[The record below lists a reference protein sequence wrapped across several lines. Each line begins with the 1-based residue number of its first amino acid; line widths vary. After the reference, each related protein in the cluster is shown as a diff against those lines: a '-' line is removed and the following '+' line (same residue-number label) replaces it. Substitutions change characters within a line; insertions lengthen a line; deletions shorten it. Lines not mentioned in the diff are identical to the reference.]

1 MLKKVIPVIY
11 WPTKIV
17 FIDDDYP
24 SSKLISRLFRS
35 NATVIFSNPNEGIKF
50 INENTTR
57 VSDEEEHAY
66 DLEESAEKNQFFA
79 IKSLYKKIYKPIRFD
94 EISTL
99 VIDYD
104 MPQCDGLSAIE
115 KIVNSGIKK
124 ILLTGVADE
133 AVAVE
138 AFNQGKIN
146 RYVKK
151 LEENADLKLREHV
164 AALQMDYFIEKAN
177 KITER
182 NPILRST
189 LENSFVIDVFSK
201 LVKEKNVIEFYLID
215 EFGSFLMVDIKGD
228 LFAFI
233 LHSTE
238 VLEGVEQLIAGM
250 DGIKK
255 SDIAKLQ
262 NRQKLVPYRALEAIE
277 SKKSNVN
284 EYLLDC
290 QQIGNTEYYY
300 AVTSVVSFLEIEQ
313 ERLKFFTATE
323 SVK

>member
-1 MLKKVIPVIY
+1 MILKKIIPVTY

-17 FIDDDYP
+17 LIDDDYA
-24 SSKLISRLFRS
+24 SLKLISRLFRL
-35 NATVIFSNPNEGIKF
+35 NPTEIFSNPNEGIKF

-66 DLEESAEKNQFFA
+66 DLDESSEKNQFYA
-79 IKSLYKKIYKPIRFD
+79 IKSLYKKIYKLARFD

-104 MPQCDGLSAIE
+104 MPQCDGLNAIE
-115 KIVNSGIKK
+115 KIANSGIKK

-151 LEENADLKLREHV
+151 LEEDADLKLREHV
-164 AALQMDYFIEKAN
+164 ATLQMDYFIEKSR
-177 KITER
+177 KIIER
-182 NPILRST
+182 NPMLRSA
-189 LENSFVIDVFSK
+189 LENPFVINVFSK
-201 LVKEKNVIEFYLID
+201 LLKEKNVIEFYLID
-215 EFGSFLMVDIKGD
+215 EFGSFLMIDIKGD
-228 LFAFI
+228 LFTFI
-233 LHSTE
+233 LHSNE
-238 VLEGVEQLIAGM
+238 VLEGIEQLIAGM

-255 SDIAKLQ
+255 NDIAKLQ
-262 NRQKLVPYRALEAIE
+262 NKQKLVPYRALDAIE
-277 SKKSNVN
+277 NKKSNVN

-290 QQIGNTEYYY
+290 QKIIDTEFYY

-313 ERLKFFTATE
+313 E
-323 SVK
+323 